1 MAIAGISLLA
11 SHRMTAER
19 NGPTRA
25 ASAPRSSETGTGSE
39 GRYRARIR
47 GALTFLWIAV
57 AWELVARYVVRDE
70 RMLAPFSDVVRA
82 LIKLFVSGE
91 IWKHL
96 SVSGYEFALGFL
108 LASVA
113 GIAVGLAMGTV
124 RPVREYLDPWIS
136 GLYAAPLVALA
147 PFYIM
152 FFGVGLSAKVALVFS
167 VVFFPVVVNTY
178 AGIASVEP
186 GMIEVAHSFNASRT
200 QVLFKVLIP
209 FSLAYIVT
217 GLRLGVG
224 RGLTGV
230 VVGEF
235 FFANAGLG
243 FLVALAGQTFN
254 TPLLFAGVLVFA
266 VAGIALTGGLKR
278 LEQRLAPWRTVAGE

>member
-1 MAIAGISLLA
+1 MARGLIRPAGVA
-11 SHRMTAER
+11 SVLD
-19 NGPTRA
+19 
-25 ASAPRSSETGTGSE
+25 ASAAPAG

-47 GALTFLWIAV
+47 GTLTFFWLAI

-70 RMLAPFSDVVRA
+70 RILAPLSDVVRA

-96 SVSGYEFALGFL
+96 SVSSYEFALGFV
-108 LASVA
+108 LASLA
-113 GIAVGLAMGTV
+113 GIAVGLLMGTV
-124 RPVREYLDPWIS
+124 RLVREYLDPWIS

-152 FFGVGLSAKVALVFS
+152 FFGVGISAKVALVFS
-167 VVFFPVVVNTY
+167 VVFFPVVVNTFT
-178 AGIASVEP
+178 GICSIDP
-186 GMIEVAHSFNASRT
+186 GMIEVARSFNASRA
-200 QVLFKVLIP
+200 QILFKVLIP
-209 FSLAYIVT
+209 FSLSYIVT

-254 TPLLFAGVLVFA
+254 TPLLFAGVLIFS
-266 VAGIALTGGLKR
+266 VAGIVLIGGLRR
-278 LEQRLAPWRTVAGE
+278 LEQKLAPWRTAYE

>member
-1 MAIAGISLLA
+1 MAREPIRPAGVAAVLDVSA
-11 SHRMTAER
+11 ATA
-19 NGPTRA
+19 G
-25 ASAPRSSETGTGSE
+25 

-47 GALTFLWIAV
+47 GTLTFFWLAIV
-57 AWELVARYVVRDE
+57 WELGARYVVRDE
-70 RMLAPFSDVVRA
+70 RMLATFSEVVRA

-96 SVSGYEFALGFL
+96 SVSAYEFALGFL
-108 LASVA
+108 LASLA
-113 GIAVGLAMGTV
+113 GIAVGLLMGTV
-124 RPVREYLDPWIS
+124 RLAREYLDPWIS

-152 FFGVGLSAKVALVFS
+152 FFGVGISAKVALVFS
-167 VVFFPVVVNTY
+167 VVFFPVVVNTFT
-178 AGIASVEP
+178 GICSIEP
-186 GMIEVAHSFNASRT
+186 GMIEVARSFNASRA

-209 FSLAYIVT
+209 FSLSYIVT

-254 TPLLFAGVLVFA
+254 TPLLFAGVLIFA
-266 VAGIALTGGLKR
+266 VAGIALIGGLKR
-278 LEQRLAPWRTVAGE
+278 LEQKLAPWRNAGE

>member
-1 MAIAGISLLA
+1 MVHESIRPAEVVSVIDATATPAG
-11 SHRMTAER
+11 
-19 NGPTRA
+19 
-25 ASAPRSSETGTGSE
+25 

-47 GALTFLWIAV
+47 GTLTFFWLAI

-70 RMLAPFSDVVRA
+70 RILAPFSDVVRA

-91 IWKHL
+91 VWKHL
-96 SVSGYEFALGFL
+96 SVSGYEFALGFV
-108 LASVA
+108 LASLA
-113 GIAVGLAMGTV
+113 GIAVGLLMGTV
-124 RPVREYLDPWIS
+124 RFAREYLDPWIA

-152 FFGVGLSAKVALVFS
+152 FFGVGISAKVALVFS
-167 VVFFPVVVNTY
+167 VVFFPVAVNTFT
-178 AGIASVEP
+178 GISSVDP
-186 GMIEVAHSFNASRT
+186 GMIEVARSFNASRA

-209 FSLAYIVT
+209 FSLSYIVT

-254 TPLLFAGVLVFA
+254 TPLLFAGVLIFA
-266 VAGIALTGGLKR
+266 VAGVAFIGGLKR
-278 LEQRLAPWRTVAGE
+278 LEQKLAPWRPAADT

>member
-1 MAIAGISLLA
+1 M
-11 SHRMTAER
+11 
-19 NGPTRA
+19 
-25 ASAPRSSETGTGSE
+25 SSEAKEPAAVSAAGFYVPPSGAPA
-39 GRYRARIR
+39 RYRARIR
-47 GALTFLWIAV
+47 GGLTFLCV
-57 AWELVARYVVRDE
+57 ALGWEILARYGVRDE
-70 RMLAPFSDVVRA
+70 RMLAPFSKVITA
-82 LIKLFVSGE
+82 LMQLFATGE

-96 SVSGYEFALGFL
+96 WISGYEFALGFL

-113 GIAVGLAMGTV
+113 GIAIGLLMGTL
-124 RPVREYLDPWIS
+124 RFVREYLDPWIS

-152 FFGVGLSAKVALVFS
+152 FFGVGISAKVALVFT

-186 GMIEVAHSFNASRT
+186 GMIEVAHSFNASRA
-200 QVLFKVLIP
+200 QILCKVLIP
-209 FSLAYIVT
+209 FSLPYIVT

-266 VAGIALTGGLKR
+266 VAGIALTGALKR
-278 LEQRLAPWRTVAGE
+278 LQNRLAPWRSAEQE

>member
-1 MAIAGISLLA
+1 MTGELTRPAGVLSTA
-11 SHRMTAER
+11 S
-19 NGPTRA
+19 P
-25 ASAPRSSETGTGSE
+25 SAPWSGSE

-47 GALTFLWIAV
+47 GALTFLWLAI
-57 AWELVARYVVRDE
+57 AWELVARYGVRDE
-70 RMLAPFSDVVRA
+70 RMLAPLSQVIRA

-96 SVSGYEFALGFL
+96 SVSGYEFGLGFV
-108 LASVA
+108 LASLA
-113 GIAVGLAMGTV
+113 GIAVGLLMGTV
-124 RPVREYLDPWIS
+124 RFVSEYLDPWIS

-152 FFGVGLSAKVALVFS
+152 FFGVGISAKVALVFS
-167 VVFFPVVVNTY
+167 VVFFPVAVNTY
-178 AGIASVEP
+178 TGISSVEP
-186 GMIEVAHSFNASRT
+186 GMIEVARSFNASRA

-209 FSLAYIVT
+209 FSLSYIVT

-254 TPLLFAGVLVFA
+254 TPLLFAGVLIFA
-266 VAGIALTGGLKR
+266 LAGVALIGGLKR
-278 LEQRLAPWRTVAGE
+278 LEQRLAPWRTAEEK

>member
-1 MAIAGISLLA
+1 
-11 SHRMTAER
+11 MTPER
-19 NGPTRA
+19 NDPTKA
-25 ASAPRSSETGTGSE
+25 TPAPTSSGAWSRSD

-70 RMLAPFSDVVRA
+70 RMLAPFGKVISA
-82 LIKLFVSGE
+82 LAGLFASGE

-96 SVSGYEFALGFL
+96 SVSGYEFAFGFL

-113 GIAVGLAMGTV
+113 GIAVGLLMGTV
-124 RPVREYLDPWIS
+124 RFAREYLDPWIS

-152 FFGVGLSAKVALVFS
+152 FFGVGISAKVALVFS

-186 GMIEVAHSFNASRT
+186 GMIEVAHSFNASRA

-209 FSLAYIVT
+209 FSLSYIVT

-266 VAGIALTGGLKR
+266 IAGIALTGGLKR
-278 LEQRLAPWRTVAGE
+278 LEQRLAPWRTAEEE

>member
-1 MAIAGISLLA
+1 MLDVSAATAG
-11 SHRMTAER
+11 
-19 NGPTRA
+19 
-25 ASAPRSSETGTGSE
+25 

-47 GALTFLWIAV
+47 GTLTFFWLAIV
-57 AWELVARYVVRDE
+57 WELGARYVVRDE
-70 RMLAPFSDVVRA
+70 RMLAPFSEVVRA

-91 IWKHL
+91 IWKDL
-96 SVSGYEFALGFL
+96 SVSAYEFALGFL
-108 LASVA
+108 LASLA
-113 GIAVGLAMGTV
+113 GIAVGLLMGTV
-124 RPVREYLDPWIS
+124 RLAREYLDPWIS

-152 FFGVGLSAKVALVFS
+152 FFGVGISAKVALVFS
-167 VVFFPVVVNTY
+167 VVFFPVVVNTFT
-178 AGIASVEP
+178 GICSIEP
-186 GMIEVAHSFNASRT
+186 GMIEVARSFNASRA

-209 FSLAYIVT
+209 FSLSYIVT

-254 TPLLFAGVLVFA
+254 TPLLFAGVLIFA
-266 VAGIALTGGLKR
+266 VAGIALIGGLKR
-278 LEQRLAPWRTVAGE
+278 LEQKLAPWRNAGE

>member
-1 MAIAGISLLA
+1 MA
-11 SHRMTAER
+11 RE
-19 NGPTRA
+19 PTRSAGVASVLDVLATPA
-25 ASAPRSSETGTGSE
+25 A

-47 GALTFLWIAV
+47 GTLTFFWLAILWEV
-57 AWELVARYVVRDE
+57 VARYIVRDD
-70 RMLAPFSDVVRA
+70 RMLAPFTEVVRA
-82 LIKLFVSGE
+82 LIKLFVTGE

-96 SVSGYEFALGFL
+96 TISGYEFVLGFV
-108 LASVA
+108 LASLA
-113 GIAVGLAMGTV
+113 GIAVGLLMGTV
-124 RPVREYLDPWIS
+124 RLAREYLDPWVS

-152 FFGVGLSAKVALVFS
+152 FFGVGVSAKVALVFS
-167 VVFFPVVVNTY
+167 VVFFPVVVNTFT
-178 AGIASVEP
+178 GIASVDP
-186 GMIEVAHSFNASRT
+186 GMIEVARSFNASRA
-200 QVLFKVLIP
+200 QILFKVLVP
-209 FSLAYIVT
+209 FSLSYIVT

-254 TPLLFAGVLVFA
+254 TPLLFAGVLIFA
-266 VAGIALTGGLKR
+266 VAGVALIGGLKH
-278 LEQRLAPWRTVAGE
+278 LEQKLAPWRTIND

>member
-1 MAIAGISLLA
+1 MAS
-11 SHRMTAER
+11 ER
-19 NGPTRA
+19 NDPTGA
-25 ASAPRSSETGTGSE
+25 ASAPSLSAGWSGSD

-47 GALTFLWIAV
+47 GVLTFIWLAA

-70 RMLAPFSDVVRA
+70 RMLAPLSEVIGA
-82 LIKLFVSGE
+82 LVKLFTSGE

-113 GIAVGLAMGTV
+113 GISVGLLMGTV
-124 RPVREYLDPWIS
+124 RTAREYLDPWIS

-152 FFGVGLSAKVALVFS
+152 FFGVGISAKVALVFS

-178 AGIASVEP
+178 AGISSVDP

-209 FSLAYIVT
+209 FSLSYIVT

-266 VAGIALTGGLKR
+266 VSGIALTGGLKH
-278 LEQRLAPWRTVAGE
+278 LEHRLAPWRTGEEE

>member
-1 MAIAGISLLA
+1 MAREPIRPPGVA
-11 SHRMTAER
+11 SVR
-19 NGPTRA
+19 N
-25 ASAPRSSETGTGSE
+25 ASAAPAG
-39 GRYRARIR
+39 GRYRARVR
-47 GALTFLWIAV
+47 GTLTFFWLAI

-70 RMLAPFSDVVRA
+70 RMLAPFSHVVGA

-96 SVSGYEFALGFL
+96 SVSGYEFALGFI
-108 LASVA
+108 LASLA
-113 GIAVGLAMGTV
+113 GIAVGLLMGTV
-124 RPVREYLDPWIS
+124 RLAREYLDPWIS

-152 FFGVGLSAKVALVFS
+152 FFGVGISAKVALVFS
-167 VVFFPVVVNTY
+167 VVFFPVVVNTFT
-178 AGIASVEP
+178 GICSVEP
-186 GMIEVAHSFNASRT
+186 GMIEVARSFNASRA

-209 FSLAYIVT
+209 FSLSYIVT

-254 TPLLFAGVLVFA
+254 TPLLFAGVLIFA
-266 VAGIALTGGLKR
+266 VAGIALIGGLKR
-278 LEQRLAPWRTVAGE
+278 LEQKLAPWRTAGES

>member
-1 MAIAGISLLA
+1 MPF
-11 SHRMTAER
+11 ER
-19 NGPTRA
+19 IEQTPA
-25 ASAPRSSETGTGSE
+25 AAAPSIVAAWSGSD
-39 GRYRARIR
+39 GRFRARIR
-47 GALTFLWIAV
+47 GALTFLWLGV
-57 AWELVARYVVRDE
+57 GWELVARYVVRDE
-70 RMLAPFSDVVRA
+70 RMLAPLSEVIRA
-82 LIKLFVSGE
+82 LVTLFASGE

-108 LASVA
+108 LASVF
-113 GIAVGLAMGTV
+113 GIVVGLLMGTV

-152 FFGVGLSAKVALVFS
+152 FFGVGISAKVALVFS
-167 VVFFPVVVNTY
+167 VVFFPVVLNTY
-178 AGIASVEP
+178 AGIASIEP
-186 GMIEVAHSFNASRT
+186 GMIEVAHSFNASRA

-209 FSLAYIVT
+209 FSLSYIVT

-266 VAGIALTGGLKR
+266 VAGIVLTGGLKF
-278 LEQRLAPWRTVAGE
+278 LEQRLAPWRAAQVE

>member
-1 MAIAGISLLA
+1 MARDLIRSVGIASVRDTSVA
-11 SHRMTAER
+11 
-19 NGPTRA
+19 PA
-25 ASAPRSSETGTGSE
+25 A

-47 GALTFLWIAV
+47 GTLTFIWLAI
-57 AWELVARYVVRDE
+57 AWELVARYIVRDD

-82 LIKLFVSGE
+82 LIQLFVSGE

-96 SVSGYEFALGFL
+96 SVSGYEFVLGFV
-108 LASVA
+108 LASLA
-113 GIAVGLAMGTV
+113 GIAVGLAMGTI
-124 RPVREYLDPWIS
+124 RLVREYLDPWIS

-152 FFGVGLSAKVALVFS
+152 FFGVGISAKVALVFS
-167 VVFFPVVVNTY
+167 VVFFPVVVNTFT
-178 AGIASVEP
+178 GICSVEP
-186 GMIEVAHSFNASRT
+186 GMIEVARSFNASRA
-200 QVLFKVLIP
+200 QILFKVLIP
-209 FSLAYIVT
+209 FSLSYIVT

-254 TPLLFAGVLVFA
+254 TPLLFAGVLIFA
-266 VAGIALTGGLKR
+266 VAGIALIGGLKR
-278 LEQRLAPWRTVAGE
+278 LEQKLAPWRTAAE

>member
-1 MAIAGISLLA
+1 MPVPVVHAGETGPRLRAAAKPAPSLDRHGARLHGTFTFVVLAVLWEAIA
-11 SHRMTAER
+11 
-19 NGPTRA
+19 
-25 ASAPRSSETGTGSE
+25 
-39 GRYRARIR
+39 RYA
-47 GALTFLWIAV
+47 
-57 AWELVARYVVRDE
+57 VRDD
-70 RMLAPFSDVVRA
+70 RILAPFSHVIAA
-82 LIKLFVSGE
+82 LVKLFTTGE

-96 SVSGYEFALGFL
+96 SVSGYEFIAGFSLAAAAGVALGIL
-108 LASVA
+108 
-113 GIAVGLAMGTV
+113 MGTV
-124 RPVREYLDPWIS
+124 RAVREYLDPWVS

-152 FFGVGLSAKVALVFS
+152 FFGVGTGAKIALVFS
-167 VVFFPVVVNTY
+167 VAFFPIAVNTL
-178 AGIASVEP
+178 AGISSVEP
-186 GMIEVAHSFNASRT
+186 GMVEVARSFNASRV
-200 QVLFKVLIP
+200 QILFKVLIP
-209 FSLAYIVT
+209 FSLSYIVT

-266 VAGIALTGGLKR
+266 VAGVVLIGGLKR
-278 LEQRLAPWRTVAGE
+278 LEQNLAPWRAAQIE

>member
-1 MAIAGISLLA
+1 MPHEQAGQEA
-11 SHRMTAER
+11 TAM
-19 NGPTRA
+19 
-25 ASAPRSSETGTGSE
+25 SGTVSNVGWAGAL
-39 GRYRARIR
+39 GRHRARIR
-47 GALTFLWIAV
+47 GTVTFVGVVLLWEIA
-57 AWELVARYVVRDE
+57 AWYGVRDE
-70 RMLAPFSDVVRA
+70 RILAPFSKVVIA
-82 LIKLFVSGE
+82 LVNLFLTGE

-108 LASVA
+108 LASLA
-113 GIAVGLAMGTV
+113 GVTVGFLMGTV
-124 RPVREYLDPWIS
+124 RIVREYFDPWIS
-136 GLYAAPLVALA
+136 GLYSAPLVALA

-152 FFGVGLSAKVALVFS
+152 FFGVGAASKIALVFT
-167 VVFFPVVVNTY
+167 VVFFPVAINTL
-178 AGIASVEP
+178 AGVYSVHP
-186 GMIEVAHSFNASRT
+186 GMIEVARSFNASRF
-200 QVLFKVLIP
+200 QILFKVLVP
-209 FSLAYIVT
+209 FSLSYIVT

-266 VAGIALTGGLKR
+266 LAGVAITSGLKR
-278 LEQRLAPWRTVAGE
+278 LEKKLAPWRPLEGP

>member
-1 MAIAGISLLA
+1 MARELIRSAGIAAARDGSAAPA
-11 SHRMTAER
+11 SGR
-19 NGPTRA
+19 N
-25 ASAPRSSETGTGSE
+25 
-39 GRYRARIR
+39 RARVR
-47 GALTFLWIAV
+47 GALTFVWLAI
-57 AWELVARYVVRDE
+57 AWELAARCGVRDE
-70 RMLAPFSDVVRA
+70 RILAPFSDVVRA
-82 LIKLFVSGE
+82 LIRLFVSGE

-96 SVSGYEFALGFL
+96 SITGYEFALGFI
-108 LASVA
+108 LASFA
-113 GIAVGLAMGTV
+113 GIAVGLLMGTV
-124 RPVREYLDPWIS
+124 ELVREYLDPWIS
-136 GLYAAPLVALA
+136 GLYAAPLIALA

-152 FFGVGLSAKVALVFS
+152 FFGVGTSAKVALVFT
-167 VVFFPVVVNTY
+167 VVFFPVVVNTFT
-178 AGIASVEP
+178 GICSVDP
-186 GMIEVAHSFNASRT
+186 GMIEVARSFNASRA

-209 FSLAYIVT
+209 FSLSYIVT

-266 VAGIALTGGLKR
+266 AAGVVLIGGLRR
-278 LEQRLAPWRTVAGE
+278 LEQKLAPWRTAEA

>member
-1 MAIAGISLLA
+1 MAHEHAGQKVIPAEA
-11 SHRMTAER
+11 SDV
-19 NGPTRA
+19 GWA
-25 ASAPRSSETGTGSE
+25 ALY

-47 GALTFLWIAV
+47 GTLTFLWIMLLWEAV
-57 AWELVARYVVRDE
+57 AWYGIRDE
-70 RMLAPFSDVVRA
+70 RLLAPFSKVVTA
-82 LIKLFVSGE
+82 LIKLFLSGE

-108 LASVA
+108 LASLA
-113 GIAVGLAMGTV
+113 GVTVGFLMGTV
-124 RPVREYLDPWIS
+124 RIIREYLDPWIS
-136 GLYAAPLVALA
+136 ALYSAPLVALA
-147 PFYIM
+147 PLYIM
-152 FFGVGLSAKVALVFS
+152 FFGVGGASKVALVFT
-167 VVFFPVVVNTY
+167 VVFFPVVVNTF
-178 AGIASVEP
+178 AGVYSVDP
-186 GMIEVAHSFNASRT
+186 GMIEVARSFDASRF
-200 QVLFKVLIP
+200 QILFKVLIP
-209 FSLAYIVT
+209 FSLSYIVT

-266 VAGIALTGGLKR
+266 FAGVAITAGLKR
-278 LEQRLAPWRTVAGE
+278 LEEKTAPWRLLREP